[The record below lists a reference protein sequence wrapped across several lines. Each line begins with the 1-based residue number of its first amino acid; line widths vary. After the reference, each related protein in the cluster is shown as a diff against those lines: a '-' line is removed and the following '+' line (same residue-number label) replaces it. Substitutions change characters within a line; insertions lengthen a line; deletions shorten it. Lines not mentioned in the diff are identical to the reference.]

1 MTSADENFKDAPQP
15 SEKHVTKSSETTL
28 NFYHLIVCESIRLE
42 KYLGPCLIIFRNK
55 FQKTHCFQ
63 YRKL

>member
-28 NFYHLIVCESIRLE
+28 NFYHLIVC
-42 KYLGPCLIIFRNK
+42 GMLINPFRKNSWDPV
-55 FQKTHCFQ
+55 
-63 YRKL
+63 

>member
-42 KYLGPCLIIFRNK
+42 KYLGPCLIIFKNK
-55 FQKTHCFQ
+55 FQ
-63 YRKL
+63 